1 MTERLVMGM
10 DIGGTAVK
18 YVAGG
23 VDDPDRHVG
32 EIPTDPTD
40 IDVTFA
46 RLAARITSELA
57 GADLAAAGVACAGI
71 VDPVAGHLGRA
82 PNLLGWEGAD
92 LAAALRRSFGEF
104 PCVFANDV
112 NAALAGEARF
122 GAGRGCRNLVMLA
135 LGTGVGGAVMIDGRL
150 VVGARNGAGEIG
162 HMVLDPG
169 GPPCGCGSHGCLEAF
184 AGSRGVL
191 AEARRRA
198 DAPGSSQ
205 DLRGLV
211 QARGDTLT
219 TRDLSDFAA
228 TGDESVVR
236 LFLDTGMILG
246 IAVGNLINI
255 LDPDKVIIGGGVA
268 QAGDILLDPCRETAA
283 SLVLCEA
290 SRDTPIESAELG
302 HRAAALG
309 VADLARDALEAR

>member
-18 YVAGG
+18 YVVGG
-23 VDDPDRHVG
+23 VDDPDRHAG
-32 EIPTDPTD
+32 EIPTDPND
-40 IDVTFA
+40 IDATFA
-46 RLAARITSELA
+46 RLAARITSDLA
-57 GADLAAAGVACAGI
+57 GAVPAAAGVACAGI
-71 VDPVAGHLGRA
+71 VDPVDGRLGRA

-92 LAAALRRSFGEF
+92 LAAALRRGFGES
-104 PCVFANDV
+104 PCAFANDV

-122 GAGRGCRNLVMLA
+122 GAGQGCRNLVMLA

-150 VVGARNGAGEIG
+150 LIGAHNGAGEIG

-169 GPPCGCGSHGCLEAF
+169 GPPCSCGGHGCLEAF

-198 DAPGSSQ
+198 DAPGASQ
-205 DLRGLV
+205 DLRDMIRI
-211 QARGDTLT
+211 RGDVFTA
-219 TRDLSDFAA
+219 RDLSDLAA
-228 TGDESVVR
+228 AGDECVER

-246 IAVGNLINI
+246 VAVGNLINI

-268 QAGDILLDPCRETAA
+268 RAGDILLDPCRETAA

-290 SRDTPIESAELG
+290 SRTTPVEPAKLG

-309 VADLARDALEAR
+309 AADLARDVLEAR

>member
-1 MTERLVMGM
+1 MTERLVIGM

-18 YVAGG
+18 YVVGG
-23 VDDPDRHVG
+23 ADDPDRHAG
-32 EIPTDPTD
+32 EVPTDPKD
-40 IDVTFA
+40 IDVTFT

-57 GADLAAAGVACAGI
+57 GAVPAAAGVACAGI
-71 VDPVAGHLGRA
+71 VDPVDGRLGRA

-92 LAAALRRSFGEF
+92 LAAALRRGFGES

-112 NAALAGEARF
+112 NAALVGEARF
-122 GAGRGCRNLVMLA
+122 GAGQGCRNLVMLA

-150 VVGARNGAGEIG
+150 VVGAHNGAGEIG
-162 HMVLDPG
+162 HIVLDPG

-205 DLRGLV
+205 GLRDMIRT
-211 QARGDTLT
+211 RGDSLT
-219 TRDLSDFAA
+219 TRDLSDLAA
-228 TGDESVVR
+228 AGDESVVR

-268 QAGDILLDPCRETAA
+268 RAGDILLDPCRETAA
-283 SLVLCEA
+283 SLVLCET
-290 SRDTPIESAELG
+290 SRTTPVEPAKLG